1 MASWVNI
8 PEDSDFSL
16 YNLPYGVFSTSQ
28 SSPRVG
34 VAIGDQV
41 LDLKTLSQ
49 AGVFNDL
56 GFNTDS
62 LQQATLN
69 EYASQGNAVHR
80 KVRQR
85 LQELLKHDTSLGNV
99 LRDDAQLRGRSLVPI
114 DQVTMHLPMNIGD
127 YTDHFIGLPHAQTSA
142 EFLSPGKTIEQLIPS
157 FWDAPAAY
165 HGRSSTVVVSGTPV
179 HRPKGQ
185 TRVDGVTIS
194 GLCQKL
200 DFEVEFAAFIST
212 GNEFGTS
219 IPVDEA
225 EDHIFGFVLLNDWSA
240 RDFQKNEIASFTSK
254 NFATSISPWIVPLDA
269 LEPFRTAPVN
279 GDRKLPDY
287 LVQKMKQ
294 SAYDIPVKATLKVD
308 DQSYHIAECNTN
320 NVVFS
325 VAQMIAHHSRGG
337 CALRPGDLLATGTI
351 SGPAKEKEGCLME
364 LSYSG
369 TKAYTMSSIEEPS
382 KTIQRTY
389 LEDGDEVIFTAQ
401 LDRKD
406 GLGKVGF
413 GSCAGKILPGN

>member
-127 YTDHFIGLPHAQTSA
+127 YTDHFIGLPHAQTV
-142 EFLSPGKTIEQLIPS
+142 
-157 FWDAPAAY
+157 
-165 HGRSSTVVVSGTPV
+165 STSTP
-179 HRPKGQ
+179 
-185 TRVDGVTIS
+185 
-194 GLCQKL
+194 
-200 DFEVEFAAFIST
+200 E
-212 GNEFGTS
+212 
-219 IPVDEA
+219 
-225 EDHIFGFVLLNDWSA
+225 
-240 RDFQKNEIASFTSK
+240 
-254 NFATSISPWIVPLDA
+254 
-269 LEPFRTAPVN
+269 
-279 GDRKLPDY
+279 
-287 LVQKMKQ
+287 
-294 SAYDIPVKATLKVD
+294 
-308 DQSYHIAECNTN
+308 
-320 NVVFS
+320 
-325 VAQMIAHHSRGG
+325 SRMG
-337 CALRPGDLLATGTI
+337 
-351 SGPAKEKEGCLME
+351 
-364 LSYSG
+364 
-369 TKAYTMSSIEEPS
+369 
-382 KTIQRTY
+382 
-389 LEDGDEVIFTAQ
+389 
-401 LDRKD
+401 
-406 GLGKVGF
+406 
-413 GSCAGKILPGN
+413 